1 MSILITG
8 SESFLGYYLKKI
20 LKSKKIK
27 FTGID
32 NIKSK
37 DSIKYDILRKDFDK
51 VIPKGT
57 KTIIH
62 LAAISSSN
70 DFKKNPKK
78 AFDINI
84 NGTFNLLTA
93 ASKKKVKRIIFASSE
108 WVYGEF
114 SKEIIKE
121 KKLIDYYDLGSE
133 YALSKAVGEN
143 LIKYYCKQFN
153 IKQTIFRFGIIY
165 GPRFLKSNWSAVES
179 IAHKIFLGKN
189 KIEVGSARTA
199 RRFIY
204 VKDVASAIYKS
215 TKSSKTGT
223 YNLSGD
229 KLVSLKDII
238 NISAKMVG
246 RKVQIIEKN
255 KKNFNFRNTSNDL
268 VKRTFKWKPKYSF
281 QSGLKEIFKS
291 F

>member
-1 MSILITG
+1 MSVLITG

-37 DSIKYDILRKDFDK
+37 DSVKYDILRKDFDK

-57 KTIIH
+57 KTIVH

-84 NGTFNLLTA
+84 NGTFNLITA

-108 WVYGEF
+108 WVYGEY

-121 KKLIDYYDLGSE
+121 K
-133 YALSKAVGEN
+133 N
-143 LIKYYCKQFN
+143 
-153 IKQTIFRFGIIY
+153 
-165 GPRFLKSNWSAVES
+165 
-179 IAHKIFLGKN
+179 
-189 KIEVGSARTA
+189 
-199 RRFIY
+199 
-204 VKDVASAIYKS
+204 
-215 TKSSKTGT
+215 
-223 YNLSGD
+223 
-229 KLVSLKDII
+229 
-238 NISAKMVG
+238 
-246 RKVQIIEKN
+246 
-255 KKNFNFRNTSNDL
+255 
-268 VKRTFKWKPKYSF
+268 
-281 QSGLKEIFKS
+281 
-291 F
+291 